1 MRTTMNLSD
10 ALFQSVKRRAEEEG
24 RTVTSLIE
32 EALRDLLAKSKS
44 SAQVDPLPT
53 YGRVGSR
60 MLIDIED
67 RDALFEA
74 LDADGPR

>member
-1 MRTTMNLSD
+1 M
-10 ALFQSVKRRAEEEG
+10 
-24 RTVTSLIE
+24 TSLIE